1 MKYADIVFKCDLKY
15 VMVLHKMRRERDS
28 SHQAI
33 PNSGH
38 VTGYPKMTFCPYKM
52 LTGIR
57 NRCKPEI
64 VMKKTGCSECNSKGI
79 FHTKRPEDRNEN
91 DWDFGAQLT

>member
-1 MKYADIVFKCDLKY
+1 MERVADT
-15 VMVLHKMRRERDS
+15 

-38 VTGYPKMTFCPYKM
+38 VTGYPEMTFCPYKM

-57 NRCKPEI
+57 NHFEPEI
-64 VMKKTGCSECNSKGI
+64 VMKKTRRSGCVIGSSE
-79 FHTKRPEDRNEN
+79 RNAHYYIC
-91 DWDFGAQLT
+91 FSVR